1 MSGDDARSGLGD
13 SGESSPSGTRF
24 PCSGCG
30 ADVAWDPTQG
40 ALRCPYC
47 GTVSDALSALSPG
60 LAEHPLELAAGS
72 ASLASDVL
80 AEGAREVT
88 CTGCGTT
95 VSFLPP
101 QVAGDCPFCGAKIV
115 AQAVDAHPLLA
126 PDGVLPF
133 TVDRSAAR
141 ESVRGWIRT
150 RWFAPSALKKMAR
163 DAGICGV
170 YLPFWTY
177 DAQTEADYV
186 GERGEY
192 YWVEESY
199 TTTDSEG
206 RTVQRTRSVRRT
218 RWYPAAGS
226 VWHTFDDV
234 LVPAARSVDS
244 DRLDALAPWD
254 LGAAVP
260 FRPEFLSGFQAQ
272 RYQVDPLAGSE
283 EAKHR
288 MERVIDVLIRRDIGG
303 DEQRVH
309 HRDIRY
315 SEMTFKHLLLPV
327 WMAAYR
333 FNQRVYQVMVNA
345 RTGEVIGERP
355 WSVWKIAFTVLL
367 AFAIAALVWWRTNQG

>member
-1 MSGDDARSGLGD
+1 MTENVAPSTGDKAQETAPGR
-13 SGESSPSGTRF
+13 TRF

-30 ADVAWDPTQG
+30 ADVAWDPSKG

-47 GTVSDALSALSPG
+47 GTVSDALSALAPG
-60 LAEHPLELAAGS
+60 LAEHPLDLAADSSG
-72 ASLASDVL
+72 LASTVL
-80 AEGAREVT
+80 AEGAREVS

-101 QVAGDCPFCGAKIV
+101 EVAGDCPFCGARIV

-133 TVDRSAAR
+133 TVDQSSAKASIR
-141 ESVRGWIRT
+141 RWIHS
-150 RWFAPSALKKMAR
+150 RWFAPNALKKMAR
-163 DAGICGV
+163 DAGIRGV

-177 DAQTEADYV
+177 DARTETDYV
-186 GERGEY
+186 GERGEH
-192 YWVEESY
+192 YWDEETY

-206 RTVQRTRSVRRT
+206 RTVRRTRSVRRT

-226 VWHTFDDV
+226 VSHDFDDV
-234 LVPAARSVDS
+234 LVPAARSVS
-244 DRLDALAPWD
+244 TDRLDALAPWD
-254 LGAAVP
+254 LGSAVP

-272 RYQVDPLAGSE
+272 RYEVDPLAGSE
-283 EAKHR
+283 EAKSR
-288 MERVIDVLIRRDIGG
+288 MARVIDVLIRQDIGG

-309 HRDIRY
+309 HREIRF
-315 SEMTFKHLLLPV
+315 SDETFKHLLLPV

-333 FNQRVYQVMVNA
+333 FNQRVFQVMVNA

-355 WSVWKIAFTVLL
+355 WSAWKIG
-367 AFAIAALVWWRTNQG
+367 FAVVAALVLAAFVWWRANQS